1 MPPPGSG
8 YQVPPRGVEYQLAM
22 AKLAAD
28 HLGLAH
34 VILTE
39 KMGQSLVDAA
49 RTPGL
54 RKRQWLL
61 FRFGRFC
68 LRQVNRVLGRFG
80 FLLMKKNY
88 VELGCRQRAGHS
100 SWCQYRAG

>member
-34 VILTE
+34 DILTE
-39 KMGQSLVDAA
+39 KMEEFLVDAA

-54 RKRQWLL
+54 RKRQWPL

-68 LRQVNRVLGRFG
+68 LRQVNWVLGRFG

-88 VELGCRQRAGHS
+88 VELGSTAAARHDG
-100 SWCQYRAG
+100 YL